1 MQTSFLAKG
10 RNGWRSFHRLAA
22 DMCLDDSGL
31 GFLNVIFFLGRV
43 GMRLH
48 AAQRNQQTQ
57 GRGNQK
63 SFQEVFLW
71 LENIMSSV

>member
-1 MQTSFLAKG
+1 
-10 RNGWRSFHRLAA
+10 
-22 DMCLDDSGL
+22 MCLDDSGL

-43 GMRLH
+43 GMHLH

-71 LENIMSSV
+71 LENIMASV